1 MKHELKI
8 MRENLEINGKLV
20 IFSIVMLDYVLESL
34 LATHCQLNSVKLLV
48 EVHNT

>member
-34 LATHCQLNSVKLLV
+34 LATQLNSVKLLV